1 MAGGK
6 TSQEIDEAETEKKKN
21 KHNLKEKIFDMSY

>member
-6 TSQEIDEAETEKKKN
+6 KSQEIDEAGTEKKN
-21 KHNLKEKIFDMSY
+21 KHNLKEKIFDLSD